1 MSTATRTA
9 ARPAT
14 RASFSAL
21 RLPMIVAPMF
31 LVSGPDLVISA
42 AKWGVIGAMP
52 TLNARDLDTL
62 ERWLMRIRRETSAVR
77 GTFAINLVVHNK
89 YARMQADL
97 DLIVKHEVP
106 YVITSIGSPASVVE
120 RVHAYG
126 GRVLSDVA
134 TIRHARLAIDAG
146 VDGLILL
153 CAGAGGNTG
162 WLNPFAFVAE
172 IRSFYDGPLAVA
184 GCINSGQA
192 LRALEILGAD
202 LGYVGTPFIVAEES
216 LASDEYRREV
226 RMAHADDV
234 VLTSAVTGIPSNIL
248 NASLTKWSIDPRE
261 SAGGFQGIDP
271 AGTSAKPWKE
281 IWSTGQ
287 GVGASKATLPA
298 SEILGM
304 WESQYQ
310 GPRFQLAQG
319 EH

>member
-1 MSTATRTA
+1 MST
-9 ARPAT
+9 AT

-42 AKWGVIGAMP
+42 AKWGVVGAMP

-62 ERWLMRIRRETSAVR
+62 ERWLLRIRRDTSAVR

-162 WLNPFAFVAE
+162 WLNPFAFVSE
-172 IRSFYDGPLAVA
+172 IRTFYDGPLAVA
-184 GCINSGQA
+184 GCIGSGNA

-202 LGYVGTPFIVAEES
+202 LGYAGTPFIVAKES
-216 LASDEYRREV
+216 LASDEYRYEV
-226 RMAHADDV
+226 QMAHADDV
-234 VLTSAVTGIPSNIL
+234 VLTSAITGIPSNVL
-248 NASLTKWSIDPRE
+248 NASLVKWNIDPGV
-261 SAGGFQGIDP
+261 STGGFQGIEP
-271 AGTSAKPWKE
+271 AGMSAKPWKE
-281 IWSTGQ
+281 IWSVGQ
-287 GVGASKATLPA
+287 GVGTSNLTLRA
-298 SEILGM
+298 SEILDM
-304 WESQYQ
+304 WENQYQ
-310 GPRFQLAQG
+310 GARDQLTLG
-319 EH
+319 EYR